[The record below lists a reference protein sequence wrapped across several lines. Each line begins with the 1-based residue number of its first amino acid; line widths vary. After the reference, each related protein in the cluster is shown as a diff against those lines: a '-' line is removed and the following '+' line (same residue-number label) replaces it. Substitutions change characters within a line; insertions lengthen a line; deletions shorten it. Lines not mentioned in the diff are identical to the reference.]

1 MSTTRD
7 FYRSAARGSIGGPA
21 RNVALRAQSQYQA
34 RMDATPA
41 SLLHRLLLAEPWAYL
56 VWPTLAMMVGALLQ
70 FVLGQAATRLAV
82 VPRTATG
89 LPGILTAPFMHA
101 NAGHLAANLP
111 PFLILGGLVLRLGA
125 RHFLMVSILLVAGGG
140 LLVWMLARRGA
151 HVGMSG
157 VIFGFLGYLLALAYF
172 TRSTRDL
179 LVAAGVLLLY
189 GGLLAGVRPARQG
202 TSWESHLFGLVAGVA
217 IAWLEH
223 R

>member
-1 MSTTRD
+1 VV
-7 FYRSAARGSIGGPA
+7 AG
-21 RNVALRAQSQYQA
+21 NVALRALSQYQA
-34 RMDATPA
+34 DMDATAP

-56 VWPTLAMMVGALLQ
+56 VWPALAMTVGALLQ
-70 FVLGQAATRLAV
+70 FVLGQAAARLAI
-82 VPRTATG
+82 VPRTLAG
-89 LPGILTAPFMHA
+89 LPGIITAPFMHA

-111 PFLILGGLVLRLGA
+111 PFLILGALVLRLGA
-125 RHFLMVSILLVAGGG
+125 RHFLMVGILIAVAVG

-172 TRSTRDL
+172 TRSSRDL

-202 TSWESHLFGLVAGVA
+202 TSWESHFFGLLAGVA
-217 IAWLEH
+217 LAWLEH